1 MARRAPGRCSASHT
15 WRTQFRWVVSLLLF
29 VLLWQLATWLLP
41 VPAYILPSPSATARA
56 ILADLWFLGPHVSM
70 TLLAATSGFALAIA
84 LGLLFGAVMNASML
98 ARDLIYPPLVLSQA
112 IPLIAIAPLILIW
125 FGFGV
130 LSKTLI
136 VAFVCFFPIAINA
149 YEGFRTVDP
158 AYLELLETYGARVG
172 DRYRHVYI
180 PATLPSIVA
189 GTKIAASYSVL
200 GAVIGEWLGGSKG
213 MGVYMTRALSS
224 VRVDRLFGGIVI
236 VMVLSYGLFKLV
248 DWIGR
253 RLTPWVERR
262 GL

>member
-1 MARRAPGRCSASHT
+1 MDRRNPRCRLAPLARRTR
-15 WRTQFRWVVSLLLF
+15 FRWVISLLLF

-41 VPAYILPSPSATARA
+41 VPTYILPSPYVTMRA
-56 ILADLWFLGPHVSM
+56 VAADLWFLGPHVSM
-70 TLLAATSGFALAIA
+70 TLLAATSGFTLAIA
-84 LGLLFGAVMNASML
+84 LGLLFGAVMNASVL

-130 LSKTLI
+130 FSKMLV

-158 AYLELLETYGARVG
+158 AYLELLETYGASAR

-236 VMVLSYGLFKLV
+236 VMLLSYGLFKLV
-248 DWIGR
+248 DRIGR
-253 RLTPWVERR
+253 WLTPWVERR